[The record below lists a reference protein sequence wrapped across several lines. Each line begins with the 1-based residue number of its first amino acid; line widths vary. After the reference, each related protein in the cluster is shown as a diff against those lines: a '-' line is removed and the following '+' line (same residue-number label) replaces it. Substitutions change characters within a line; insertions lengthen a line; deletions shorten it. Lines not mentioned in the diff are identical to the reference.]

1 LTTRAQHPALIF
13 RARSQLC
20 ALPLGAVVETMRPLP
35 LQSALDAPAFVA
47 GVARVRGA
55 ALPVVD
61 AGALIGAAEP
71 PNFARFVTLR
81 TDGGGV
87 ALAVESVLGVQPLAS
102 DSFRRLPPLL
112 RAGGEI
118 VAALAALDAE
128 LLLVLELARTLT
140 ERILRTLPAE
150 ARA

>member
-1 LTTRAQHPALIF
+1 MTTSARHPALIF

-35 LQSALDAPAFVA
+35 LQPALDAPAFVA
-47 GVARVRGA
+47 GIARVRGA
-55 ALPVVD
+55 AVPVVD
-61 AGALIGAAEP
+61 TGALIGATDAP
-71 PNFARFVTLR
+71 AFTRFVTLR
-81 TDGGGV
+81 TSDGAV
-87 ALAVESVLGVQPLAS
+87 ALAVETVLGVQPLAS

-112 RAGGEI
+112 RAGSEI
-118 VAALAALDAE
+118 LAALAALDAE

-140 ERILRTLPAE
+140 ERILRTLPAD